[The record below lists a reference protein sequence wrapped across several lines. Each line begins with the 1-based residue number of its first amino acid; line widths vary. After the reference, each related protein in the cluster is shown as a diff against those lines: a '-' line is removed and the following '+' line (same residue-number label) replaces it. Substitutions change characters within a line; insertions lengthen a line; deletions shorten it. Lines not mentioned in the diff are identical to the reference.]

1 MKRWNWRA
9 FDWKQEL
16 RLDAWMV
23 AGLLLMTVAYNYF
36 FVPNQI
42 APGGVTGLATIL
54 YHLWGLPV
62 GLMSAV
68 INVPL
73 FLLSWKQMGRTFAA
87 RSLVA
92 MMVLSLFLDAF
103 PMFAITEDLLLAT
116 ILGGGILGVGL
127 ALVLMGNA
135 TTGGTDL
142 ASAMIQ
148 RLLPHVSFG
157 MILLIIEILIVSF
170 SGLVFGVH
178 LALYAAVS
186 LFLTSRIVDML
197 QEGVASSRLFFII
210 SPRAERIAQR
220 ILTELERGVTE
231 LDGRGVY
238 SGAQTNVLFSV
249 VAKQEVH
256 AVKQIIHDED
266 PNAFVVLTVANET
279 MGEGFSRL
287 LPK

>member
-92 MMVLSLFLDAF
+92 MMLLSLFLDAF

-142 ASAMIQ
+142 ALS
-148 RLLPHVSFG
+148 
-157 MILLIIEILIVSF
+157 LIHI
-170 SGLVFGVH
+170 
-178 LALYAAVS
+178 
-186 LFLTSRIVDML
+186 
-197 QEGVASSRLFFII
+197 
-210 SPRAERIAQR
+210 
-220 ILTELERGVTE
+220 
-231 LDGRGVY
+231 
-238 SGAQTNVLFSV
+238 
-249 VAKQEVH
+249 
-256 AVKQIIHDED
+256 
-266 PNAFVVLTVANET
+266 
-279 MGEGFSRL
+279 
-287 LPK
+287 

>member
-1 MKRWNWRA
+1 MKWNWRA
-9 FDWKQEL
+9 FDWKQEIKQDV
-16 RLDAWMV
+16 RMV
-23 AGLLLMTVAYNYF
+23 LGLLLMTVAYNYF

-54 YHLWGLPV
+54 FHLFQLPV
-62 GLMSAV
+62 GLMSAA

-73 FLLSWKQMGRTFAA
+73 FLLSWKQLGSAFAA
-87 RSLVA
+87 RSLAA
-92 MMVLSLFLDAF
+92 MLLLSLFLDSL
-103 PMFAITEDLLLAT
+103 PMFALTEDLLLAT

-157 MILLIIEILIVSF
+157 VILLVIEMLIVAF

-210 SPRAERIAQR
+210 SPRSERIAQG

-231 LDGRGVY
+231 LPGRGVY
-238 SGAQTNVLFSV
+238 SGGQTNVLFSV
-249 VAKQEVH
+249 VARQEVH
-256 AVKQIIHDED
+256 AVKQIIHEED

>member
-1 MKRWNWRA
+1 MKSWNWRA
-9 FDWKQEL
+9 FDWKREL
-16 RLDAWMV
+16 KLDLRIL
-23 AGLLLMTVAYNYF
+23 AGLLLTTVAYNYF

-62 GLMSAV
+62 GLMSAA

-73 FLLSWKQMGRTFAA
+73 FLLSWKQLGRTFAA
-87 RSLVA
+87 RSLVT
-92 MMVLSLFLDAF
+92 MMLLSLFLDSF
-103 PMFAITEDLLLAT
+103 PMFALTEDLLLAT
-116 ILGGGILGVGL
+116 ILGGGLLGAGL

-142 ASAMIQ
+142 AAAMIQ

-157 MILLIIEILIVSF
+157 VILLVIEILIVSF

-210 SPRAERIAQR
+210 SPRSNAIAQR
-220 ILTELERGVTE
+220 ILNDLDRGVTE
-231 LDGRGVY
+231 LNGRGVY
-238 SGAQTNVLFSV
+238 FGAQTDVLFSV

-266 PNAFVVLTVANET
+266 PNAFVVLMVANET

>member
-92 MMVLSLFLDAF
+92 MMLLSLFLDAF

-197 QEGVASSRLFFII
+197 QEGVASRTCGS
-210 SPRAERIAQR
+210 SPRCGSRSSAACA
-220 ILTELERGVTE
+220 RGARPAACT
-231 LDGRGVY
+231 GTR
-238 SGAQTNVLFSV
+238 T
-249 VAKQEVH
+249 
-256 AVKQIIHDED
+256 
-266 PNAFVVLTVANET
+266 
-279 MGEGFSRL
+279 
-287 LPK
+287 